1 MEWAAAR
8 CGLAATTGYRRKG
21 NMNRAALIASFL
33 LLTTASQSAEPLS
46 PIEKYRRLEFPPKEK
61 NFEEGWK
68 ERVEADY
75 DVINSAGLTSLRAA
89 LKDADPYVRAI
100 AAYALGVRSDKDSAD
115 AIAELVK
122 NDKEY
127 VVRIRAVEA
136 LALLKMKPEVIESAK
151 KDPEPG
157 VPFVARLVAGQL
169 KSEVDYAAQIREAY
183 AGGIKR
189 EVIGS
194 AAVGKP
200 APDFTALTLDGK
212 PFELSSVLGKKPIAI
227 YFTAFDG

>member
-1 MEWAAAR
+1 
-8 CGLAATTGYRRKG
+8 
-21 NMNRAALIASFL
+21 MNRLALIACL
-33 LLTTASQSAEPLS
+33 LLLATASQSQSAEPPS
-46 PIEKYRRLEFPPKEK
+46 PIEKYRKLEFPPKEK

-68 ERVEADY
+68 ERVLADY
-75 DVINSAGLTSLRAA
+75 EVINKADLPSLRAA
-89 LKDADPYVRAI
+89 LKDGDPYVRAI

-115 AIAELVK
+115 AISELVK
-122 NDKEY
+122 DDKEY

-136 LALLKMKPEVIESAK
+136 LALLKMKPEVLELAL

-157 VPFVARLVAGQL
+157 VPFVTKLVAGQL
-169 KSEVDYAAQIREAY
+169 KSEVDYAAQIRQAY

-189 EVIGS
+189 EAIGS
-194 AAVGKP
+194 AALGKP